1 MNTSFVRNME
11 KDKNVLINLI
21 KDHEA
26 KNNEL
31 NYKIEDLEKLKMEL
45 ELKISEDRKEIERL
59 KENEKKK

>member
-59 KENEKKK
+59 KENEKK

>member
-31 NYKIEDLEKLKMEL
+31 N
-45 ELKISEDRKEIERL
+45 
-59 KENEKKK
+59 

>member
-31 NYKIEDLEKLKMEL
+31 NYKIED
-45 ELKISEDRKEIERL
+45 
-59 KENEKKK
+59 